1 MTNAT
6 IPRAEGSAPTYRLL
20 RTTQLAGDLSTVFA
34 FFKDPR
40 NLETITPP
48 WLGFRI
54 TSTSDDIVRS
64 GTRIRYRL
72 KLHGIPMS
80 WESRI
85 TDFVEDSH
93 FADEQITGP
102 YSFWY
107 HRHSFRSANGGVEMT
122 DDVEYRL
129 PFGPLGRFVHWLVV
143 RHQLRTIFDYR
154 TKVIAEQ
161 FDARVTAAQTAG
173 TAARTHAPTP
183 THAHQYLVTRRPTD

>member
-1 MTNAT
+1 MTNAAALSAEH
-6 IPRAEGSAPTYRLL
+6 RASTYRLV
-20 RTTQLAGDLSTVFA
+20 RTTQLAGDLASVFA

-54 TSTSDDIVRS
+54 TSTSDDVMRS

-72 KLHGIPMS
+72 SLHGIPMS

-85 TDFVEDSH
+85 TEFVENSH

-102 YSFWY
+102 YSRWY
-107 HRHSFRSANGGVEMT
+107 HRHSFRATDGGVEMT

-129 PFGPLGRFVHWLVV
+129 PFGPLGRLVHWLVV
-143 RHQLRTIFDYR
+143 RHQLRAIFDYR
-154 TKVIAEQ
+154 TKII
-161 FDARVTAAQTAG
+161 AAQF
-173 TAARTHAPTP
+173 AASRSNT
-183 THAHQYLVTRRPTD
+183 